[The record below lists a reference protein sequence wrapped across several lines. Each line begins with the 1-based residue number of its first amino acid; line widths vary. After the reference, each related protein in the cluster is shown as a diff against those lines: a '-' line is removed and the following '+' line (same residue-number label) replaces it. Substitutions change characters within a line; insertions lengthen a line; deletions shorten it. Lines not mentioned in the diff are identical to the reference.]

1 KPSGVPV
8 PRLRPP
14 GQRRRERREEHPRRR
29 AGGDRAWRPRRWTV
43 CETPTTQ
50 GRGSVNAPQPR
61 ESPAFRRG
69 EEVNPEDLPLR
80 ESVRL
85 LPRVRVPAGQK
96 RTAALVCCVGVQR
109 TGAAL
114 RYGWWGRPWGGPG
127 VVHLNVGPGQE
138 QVAPLRVNWEGG
150 ETLPVV
156 SATKPSSTLW
166 PGWSVEFQ
174 ARSADGDLRAALAPL
189 AVPAVGDVHT
199 REAELQGPV
208 VDGRGSGVGDGDR
221 PLHTVTPV
229 IDHGVV
235 HVTGG
240 SRVARA
246 RGGSRSGGRR
256 RGRGGRRARARG
268 RASGEGEG

>member
-1 KPSGVPV
+1 M
-8 PRLRPP
+8 
-14 GQRRRERREEHPRRR
+14 
-29 AGGDRAWRPRRWTV
+29 
-43 CETPTTQ
+43 
-50 GRGSVNAPQPR
+50 NAPQPR

-150 ETLPVV
+150 EIPAEMSVL
-156 SATKPSSTLW
+156 STQTQ
-166 PGWSVEFQ
+166 SQDVFQ
-174 ARSADGDLRAALAPL
+174 VCYIVRS
-189 AVPAVGDVHT
+189 DVML
-199 REAELQGPV
+199 EL
-208 VDGRGSGVGDGDR
+208 
-221 PLHTVTPV
+221 
-229 IDHGVV
+229 
-235 HVTGG
+235 
-240 SRVARA
+240 
-246 RGGSRSGGRR
+246 
-256 RGRGGRRARARG
+256 
-268 RASGEGEG
+268 

>member
-1 KPSGVPV
+1 GFAVWVVGPPLGRPRCGSPQRGSGSGAGGSVEGELGGRGDVAGLVSNEAQFHALARLERGVP
-8 PRLRPP
+8 
-14 GQRRRERREEHPRRR
+14 G
-29 AGGDRAWRPRRWTV
+29 
-43 CETPTTQ
+43 
-50 GRGSVNAPQPR
+50 
-61 ESPAFRRG
+61 
-69 EEVNPEDLPLR
+69 
-80 ESVRL
+80 
-85 LPRVRVPAGQK
+85 
-96 RTAALVCCVGVQR
+96 
-109 TGAAL
+109 
-114 RYGWWGRPWGGPG
+114 
-127 VVHLNVGPGQE
+127 
-138 QVAPLRVNWEGG
+138 
-150 ETLPVV
+150 
-156 SATKPSSTLW
+156 
-166 PGWSVEFQ
+166 
-174 ARSADGDLRAALAPL
+174 RSADGDLRAALAPL